1 EISFVYGQVQNQS
14 TAALNLSTIMIDYWV
29 SFANNL
35 NPNDGKG
42 CPSWPQYT
50 LNNQVI
56 LQLKGANTTVI
67 PNNYRHKQIKL
78 INSNPPVWHH

>member
-14 TAALNLSTIMIDYWV
+14 TAALNLSTIMIHYWV

-35 NPNDGKG
+35 DPNDGKG
-42 CPSWPQYT
+42 SARPSWPQYT
-50 LNNQVI
+50 LNNRVI

-67 PNNYRHKQIKL
+67 PDNYRDKQIKL
-78 INSNPPVWHH
+78 INSNPLL